1 MFESFYY
8 GALHHPLW
16 SWVSVLLV
24 LGAVRGL
31 FGDRPPRFQDPFIRL
46 FLVVFAVEIAL
57 DAWCT
62 GGWTPLGEGDL
73 AQNIAIVFV
82 ILGDWRY
89 FVLVERYATGG
100 SPREGASPWLRA
112 LLWALAIPII
122 SGVGTRV
129 FPEFFASP
137 RWIFLVYE
145 LMFLGLAL
153 FLGLVV
159 LPRRL
164 ASVSPAVRRFVL
176 GVTWFEAAQYA
187 LWAYADV
194 VILTYGDVGFAFR
207 LIPNALYYAFFL
219 PFVLWTAP
227 REVEE

>member
-1 MFESFYY
+1 MERCPDATSKWFSLETMPGESAPPGVRRQGEPKSLCSGAVACGRPLPVFESFYY

-24 LGAVRGL
+24 LGAVRGV
-31 FGDRPPRFQDPFIRL
+31 FGDRPPRFHDPFVRT
-46 FLVVFAVEIAL
+46 FLVVFALEIAL

-62 GGWTPLGEGDL
+62 GGWTPLGEGGL
-73 AQNIAIVFV
+73 AQNLAIVFV

-89 FVLVERYATGG
+89 FVLVERYATDGPPRGG
-100 SPREGASPWLRA
+100 PSPWLRA
-112 LLWALAIPII
+112 LLWALLIPII

-129 FPEFFASP
+129 FPEFFSSS

-153 FLGLVV
+153 FLGLFV

-164 ASVSPAVRRFVL
+164 AAAPPAVRGHPVRP
-176 GVTWFEAAQYA
+176 
-187 LWAYADV
+187 V
-194 VILTYGDVGFAFR
+194 VVR
-207 LIPNALYYAFFL
+207 
-219 PFVLWTAP
+219 
-227 REVEE
+227 